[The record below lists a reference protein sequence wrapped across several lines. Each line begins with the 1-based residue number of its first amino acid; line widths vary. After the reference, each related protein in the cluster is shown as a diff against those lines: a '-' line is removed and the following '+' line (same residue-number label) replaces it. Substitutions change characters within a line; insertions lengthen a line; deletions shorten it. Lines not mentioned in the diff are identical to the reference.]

1 MANILIVDD
10 SSLMRRSMRSMLQ
23 QAGHEIVAEA
33 DNGLTACEM
42 YASYRPDIV
51 TMDLAMPDM
60 DGLEAMRRI
69 AAASPLAKIVVISAL
84 SGKDKIVEAI
94 HAGASHFIIKP
105 ITYDKVVKVIKT
117 VLEGNISPEQR
128 LMLANRLAA
137 DEAAPAP
144 VFPVGPALREE
155 AFYVLENKHGKFMS
169 ITVRPG
175 MNAGQAEQLATDIE
189 DCLFT
194 GYRRFLFDFGKVS
207 NLAADTLSILTA
219 AIASIQ
225 AEGGQVRAMA
235 EAAEFIQLV
244 QNNAKAVTSGLAGVL
259 RQVGER

>member
-1 MANILIVDD
+1 MAKILIVDD
-10 SSLMRRSMRSMLQ
+10 SSIMRRSMSSMLQ

-33 DNGLTACEM
+33 DNGLAACEL
-42 YASYRPDIV
+42 YATYRPDIV

-69 AAASPLAKIVVISAL
+69 VAVHPLAKLVVISAL
-84 SGKDKIVEAI
+84 SGKDKIVAAVN
-94 HAGASHFIIKP
+94 AGASHFIIKP

-117 VLEGNISPEQR
+117 VLEGNIAPEQR
-128 LMLANRLAA
+128 LKLATRLTA

-144 VFPVGPALREE
+144 EFPVGPALREE
-155 AFYVLENKHGKFMS
+155 SSYILENKHGKFIS
-169 ITVRPG
+169 ITVKQG
-175 MNAGQAEQLATDIE
+175 MNTAQAEQLATDIE

-194 GYRRFLFDFGKVS
+194 GYRRFLFDFGTVTQIQ
-207 NLAADTLSILTA
+207 AEVFAILTA
-219 AIASIQ
+219 AVASIQ

-235 EAAEFIQLV
+235 ESAIFIRFV
-244 QNNAKAVTSGLAGVL
+244 QSNAKAVAIGLASVL